1 MSLRR
6 CSECQ
11 LVCIGDCRCEQC
23 GEFVCDD
30 CAIEHPCNWFP
41 DPDDQIDLEEI
52 NLEEEEEEDD

>member
-30 CAIEHPCNWFP
+30 CAFDHPCNWNT
-41 DPDDQIDLEEI
+41 DPGDEI
-52 NLEEEEEEDD
+52 NLEEEDDDD